1 MTNPYFIDE
10 DGVLQ
15 HYGVKGMKW
24 GVRRRVNPATGRVQ
38 GGVVRRK
45 DGDGRTVG
53 QVVRSGAKSGG
64 RKVGVFI
71 KSKAADLRK
80 DPHSDPPIGEGKR
93 TYINKKNR
101 GKESYTLTDDE
112 LQSRVNRMRL
122 EKQYAEL
129 SSVRPSSVALKTAA
143 KNAGEN
149 IKNVEKFVKSP
160 AGDMIKQQL
169 SQQLVKN
176 LNVTPMSPED
186 LKKFRQATGM

>member
-24 GVRRRVNPATGRVQ
+24 GVRRRVNTATGRVQ

-71 KSKAADLRK
+71 KSKTADLRK

-93 TYINKKNR
+93 TSIPKKNR
-101 GKESYTLTDDE
+101 GKESYKLSDAE
-112 LQSRVNRMRL
+112 LRSRLNRMQM

-129 SSVRPSSVALKTAA
+129 TARKPSA
-143 KNAGEN
+143 
-149 IKNVEKFVKSP
+149 IEK
-160 AGDMIKQQL
+160 
-169 SQQLVKN
+169 QLVSQVSQAGVKMATDYIKSEGGKLLINQVSKN